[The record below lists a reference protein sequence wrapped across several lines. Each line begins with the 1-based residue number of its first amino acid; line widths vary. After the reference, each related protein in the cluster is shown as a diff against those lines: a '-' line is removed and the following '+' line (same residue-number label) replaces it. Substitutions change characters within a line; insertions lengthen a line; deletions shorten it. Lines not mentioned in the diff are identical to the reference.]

1 MAKSV
6 SIKQFSLKRLTTRR
20 FASMQYDVMS
30 PVEITGCEIGHVSNI
45 HPGGF
50 CNQTTAQ
57 LCRTNKTASFLN
69 LETRDLN
76 LKVVFPEMEENNGMA
91 NSSPV
96 EAACST
102 ASANPVSPENLNYQV
117 NTNPVEVYPANPEHV
132 DDINISSG
140 DRLAL
145 PALKGLLQ
153 RQLEYYFSRENLC
166 NDEYL
171 QSQMDADN
179 YVAISTVANFNLVRR
194 LTDDLNLVVE
204 VLRESAVVQVDEAG
218 EKVRPNP
225 RSGVLILREIPE
237 DTPVQELE
245 ELFSGDNCPKFSKC
259 EFAHNDSWYVLF
271 ESDEDTQKAY
281 QYLREV
287 AKTFRGK
294 PVMAR
299 IKAKAITSAPF
310 TTSYKNGYN
319 NHQEPDNYNGQNV
332 NQQQQQPPLQY
343 AYNVANENYNNQQVC
358 PPFYPPTM
366 LQAWAPTTP
375 PCVDLGTVL
384 SVNGLTPQTAYR
396 PIPGNSNRH
405 NYTSTRERPV
415 KAYTP
420 QNYNFSRSEQNRY
433 FNRGQS
439 TSYLGRQQLHQQAAS
454 FPSIVNANNCAT
466 FDYLPYATRS
476 RNLHNFG
483 MDMNFF
489 TAPNLYYSKI
499 PSVYQAHTS
508 QTRHNPVMMSRN
520 QVGVGAINCQDQSYL
535 AVGNSNTMPYSKDSG
550 MNAASGGK
558 QGADSQVKESWA
570 PNQRQQ
576 RNKRW
581 WKEGGSSGS
590 SRNYSDNSNGTYNK
604 SLSENEA
611 KPESPKFDLETT
623 SFPPL
628 PGCLE
633 TGIIDDAV
641 YESRLSDIVKGT
653 VKPATRDTKTQTSES
668 GLVCTTKDSSTI
680 TIEDAVVSSD
690 GAFTPPDSPDIVT
703 ETGSTTEPM
712 INVENCQESNE
723 WDDFVESSSESTL
736 CNTSINQINIVPE
749 VPSTFNG
756 NNTPVFQVVS
766 TNSMVNGSVVTPE
779 NSTPTNPP
787 EAEPIA
793 NVPSEI
799 INEKQTAVVKLPK
812 PKQMDSLPKNN
823 RPPCD
828 LPSPKNKT
836 PDVSTIK
843 NKFDSFKDRAPVAA
857 KHRTSFSSNNSKNC
871 DSSSSNKNEKVND
884 YLQAISKTV
893 DHGVSKNSEMF
904 HMKDKVAQG
913 HGKNK
918 VQDSNSNKT
927 NKTVE
932 SESTLTVN
940 GHADSESTVSS
951 EDEKPYRKLTYS
963 EVAMRAKD
971 RVEKLAQEVKER
983 ERQEAMVRQHRQQE
997 TVAQSGTFREFPR
1010 GRLAEARPGPKE
1022 WRERRKPSRAIP
1034 LPAAGQ

>member
-1 MAKSV
+1 MDLHHIGIFEGPNCPLCKKDGSHE
-6 SIKQFSLKRLTTRR
+6 QEPF
-20 FASMQYDVMS
+20 
-30 PVEITGCEIGHVSNI
+30 VEGCEIGHVSNI

-76 LKVVFPEMEENNGMA
+76 SKIGFPEMEETNGMA
-91 NSSPV
+91 NSTPV
-96 EAACST
+96 EAACG
-102 ASANPVSPENLNYQV
+102 AANANPVPPENLNYQV
-117 NTNPVEVYPANPEHV
+117 APNPIEVYPPNAEHV
-132 DDINISSG
+132 DDIAAGPG
-140 DRLAL
+140 DRMTLAE
-145 PALKGLLQ
+145 LKSLLQ
-153 RQLEYYFSRENLC
+153 RQLEYYFSRENLAT
-166 NDEYL
+166 DEYL
-171 QSQMDADN
+171 VTQMDSDN
-179 YVAISTVANFNLVRR
+179 YVAISTVANFNQVRR

-225 RSGVLILREIPE
+225 RSGVLILREIPP

-245 ELFSGDNCPKFSKC
+245 ELFSGENCPKFQKC
-259 EFAHNDSWYVLF
+259 EVAHGDNWYVLF
-271 ESDEDTQKAY
+271 ESDEDMQKAY
-281 QYLREV
+281 QYLREE

-294 PVMAR
+294 PVKAR

-310 TTSYKNGYN
+310 TTSYKNGYS
-319 NHQEPDNYNGQNV
+319 NHQETDNYNGQNV

-343 AYNVANENYNNQQVC
+343 AYNVANESYNNQQVVS
-358 PPFYPPTM
+358 PFYPPTM

-396 PIPGNSNRH
+396 PIPGNSSRH

-499 PSVYQAHTS
+499 PSVYQAHSS
-508 QTRHNPVMMSRN
+508 QTRHNPVMMPRN

-550 MNAASGGK
+550 MNAVSGSK
-558 QGADSQVKESWA
+558 QSADSQAKENWA

-590 SRNYSDNSNGTYNK
+590 SRNYSDNSNGSYNK
-604 SLSENEA
+604 SLNENDAA

-641 YESRLSDIVKGT
+641 FESRLSDIVKGT
-653 VKPATRDTKTQTSES
+653 VKTTRDTKTQTSES
-668 GLVCTTKDSSTI
+668 GIVVCHSSTKDSSTI
-680 TIEDAVVSSD
+680 TIEDTVVSSE
-690 GAFTPPDSPDIVT
+690 GAFTPPDSPDVVT

-712 INVENCQESNE
+712 LNVENCQESNE
-723 WDDFVESSSESTL
+723 WDDFIESPSDSIL

-756 NNTPVFQVVS
+756 NSTPVFQVVS
-766 TNSMVNGSVVTPE
+766 TNSLVNGSVATPE

-787 EAEPIA
+787 DAEPIA

-812 PKQMDSLPKNN
+812 TKQLDSIPKNN
-823 RPPCD
+823 RPLCD

-836 PDVSTIK
+836 SDVSSIK
-843 NKFDSFKDRAPVAA
+843 NKFDSLKDRAPIA
-857 KHRTSFSSNNSKNC
+857 KHRTSFSSNNKNT
-871 DSSSSNKNEKVND
+871 DSSSSNKNEKVCD
-884 YLQAISKTV
+884 YLQAISKPAE
-893 DHGVSKNSEMF
+893 HGVSKNSEIF
-904 HMKDKVAQG
+904 HVKDKVAQG

-918 VQDSNSNKT
+918 ILDSNSSKT
-927 NKTVE
+927 NKTME

-971 RVEKLAQEVKER
+971 KVERLAQELKEKER
-983 ERQEAMVRQHRQQE
+983 QDAMARQHRQQD
-997 TVAQSGTFREFPR
+997 TVAQSGPFREFPR
-1010 GRLAEARPGPKE
+1010 GRVAEARPGAKE